1 MIDFGF
7 LSGTITS
14 IIKVVCLKGEL
25 PRKNN

>member
-7 LSGTITS
+7 LSDTIDLT
-14 IIKVVCLKGEL
+14 IEVVCLKGEL